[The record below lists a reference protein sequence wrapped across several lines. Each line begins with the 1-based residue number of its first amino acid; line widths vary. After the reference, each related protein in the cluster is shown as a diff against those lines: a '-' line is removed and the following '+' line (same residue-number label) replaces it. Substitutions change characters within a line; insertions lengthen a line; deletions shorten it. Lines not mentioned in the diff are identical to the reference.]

1 VSPPRKRSADRSPT
15 PAGKG
20 IASPDLFA
28 FLSRR
33 RWLKLTLGAGGA
45 LLGTGLGGA
54 LLLRGWAPSIGGLA
68 HLDDHE
74 YQTLAK
80 LATALFPPAQG
91 FEADVEQ
98 MELPRLF
105 DEFLDGEPEENV
117 TDLRRALVLL
127 EYGPLVYEH
136 RFTTFSRLPRVE
148 REEHF
153 RSWMTSDDLTRR
165 MVSVAFRKFLNLVF
179 YDREEV
185 WPHIG
190 YPGPSL
196 GAAR

>member
-1 VSPPRKRSADRSPT
+1 MAPPAEKKGDGSRSSARKGT
-15 PAGKG
+15 
-20 IASPDLFA
+20 ASPDLFA

-54 LLLRGWAPSIGGLA
+54 IVLRGWAPWVGGLSQ
-68 HLDDHE
+68 LDDHE

-91 FEADVEQ
+91 FEADVER

-105 DEFLDGEPEENV
+105 DEFLEGEPEENV

-136 RFTTFSRLPRVE
+136 RLTTFSRLPRVE

-153 RSWMTSDDLTRR
+153 RSWMTSDDLTQR
-165 MVSVAFRKFLNLVF
+165 MVSIAFRKFLNLVF

-196 GAAR
+196 GAPR